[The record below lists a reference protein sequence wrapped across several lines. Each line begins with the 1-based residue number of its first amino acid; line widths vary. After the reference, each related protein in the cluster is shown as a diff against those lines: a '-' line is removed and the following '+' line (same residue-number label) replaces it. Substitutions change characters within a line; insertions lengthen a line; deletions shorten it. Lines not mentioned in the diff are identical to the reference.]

1 MFVGNRLM
9 TRLNSLYRGVNRNTD
24 VLSFPLLTGPLSGP
38 PDMLGDIVVCIPK
51 TVSQSKQYNVTFYD
65 ELLRLL
71 IHGLLHLTGYD
82 HEKNAFQKAR
92 MEKKERELL
101 DAVQEVD

>member
-1 MFVGNRLM
+1 MFVGNKLM
-9 TRLNSLYRGVNRNTD
+9 TRLNSSYRGLNETTD
-24 VLSFPLLTGPLSGP
+24 VLSFPLVSDHASGPL
-38 PDMLGDIVVCIPK
+38 DMLGDIVICIPK
-51 TVSQSKQYNVTFYD
+51 TVSQSKEYNVYFYN

-82 HEKNAFQKAR
+82 HEKNAFQKAK

-101 DAVQEVD
+101 DAIQAVD